1 MKAKCWL
8 KVYLRYGHIRLMK
21 LQDHN
26 GGTKRHVQRKT
37 SWTNSFPCL
46 VPIILGLIY
55 VSSYKVSVIR
65 KRAFF
70 VAVSITLSVRS
81 SVTLRLILQA
91 SHQVLVASLALKD
104 ALTVVTKKN
113 LITALVEDDCTS
125 VHEWHPHTSSRPATR
140 TSQLA
145 RSEAS
150 AERQPCGGE
159 TLHLSSNHP

>member
-1 MKAKCWL
+1 M
-8 KVYLRYGHIRLMK
+8 
-21 LQDHN
+21 
-26 GGTKRHVQRKT
+26 
-37 SWTNSFPCL
+37 
-46 VPIILGLIY
+46 
-55 VSSYKVSVIR
+55 SSYKVSVIR

-125 VHEWHPHTSSRPATR
+125 VHE
-140 TSQLA
+140 
-145 RSEAS
+145 
-150 AERQPCGGE
+150 
-159 TLHLSSNHP
+159 